1 MLDSFLSLKICKP
14 TCKFI
19 SIKDYTETEQE
30 YTKNQ
35 QLKLSTKDQTA
46 FPMRTE
52 ELSAGTQYPSKPI
65 PLAVNSSPPTLSDT
79 QDTQVHQS
87 GQTEIKI

>member
-19 SIKDYTETEQE
+19 SIKDYTETEPE
-30 YTKNQ
+30 YIKNQ
-35 QLKLSTKDQTA
+35 QFKHSTKEKMV
-46 FPMRTE
+46 FPIKTE

-65 PLAVNSSPPTLSDT
+65 PPAGSSSLPTLSDT
-79 QDTQVHQS
+79 QDTQELQS
-87 GQTEIKI
+87 GQIEIKT